1 VRDLTGDFGVRIGQ
15 LVGGVGSRARPPRR
29 WWRIDAL
36 WSAAA
41 ESDAAVDFI
50 AVALLLNEISVRS
63 VSMPERNEAL
73 RRFCCDH
80 FVTLLLQV
88 ASLDNIL
95 MDGYPSR
102 RPASAR

>member
-1 VRDLTGDFGVRIGQ
+1 VRDLTGDFGDRIRQ
-15 LVGGVGSRARPPRR
+15 FVGGVGSRARPPRR
-29 WWRIDAL
+29 RIDAL

-41 ESDAAVDFI
+41 ESDTAVDFI

-88 ASLDNIL
+88 ASLGNIL